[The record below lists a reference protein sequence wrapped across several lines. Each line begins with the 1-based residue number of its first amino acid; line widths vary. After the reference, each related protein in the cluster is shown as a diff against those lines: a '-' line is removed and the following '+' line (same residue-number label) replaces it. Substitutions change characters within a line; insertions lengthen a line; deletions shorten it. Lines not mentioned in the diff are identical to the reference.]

1 MPQPN
6 DLSRSLVALD
16 QDSTIITVVEMSQ
29 SSWLVAGMLPGI
41 ERQPCKKLE
50 PSPERLLALL
60 HRWRDEA
67 VKAGR
72 KITRI
77 ALAFEAGRDGFWLAR
92 WLEAR
97 GVEAHVIHPSSLAVS
112 REHRRAKTDRLDTEL
127 LKRGFLGWL
136 RGERGHCSM
145 ARVPTIVE
153 EDAKRPNRERDC
165 LVGER
170 TRIVNR
176 IKSTLARLGIRN
188 FNPPLRKAAE
198 RLATVHTP
206 EGTPLPP
213 NTLAELQR
221 DMARLSFVV
230 SQIRQIEEARQRRL
244 EQQPESRPHAM
255 VRLLARIVGVG
266 VETAD
271 MLVHEVLSRPM
282 RDRRAV
288 ARYAGLTGSPDES
301 GAQRREQGLARA
313 GNARVRRGMIQLAW
327 RFLMFQKESA
337 LALWYRA
344 RTADSRSGTRKTM
357 IVALARKLVI
367 ALWRFVTTGEP
378 LEGVVLRPSVLKGL
392 TGTNIPLSTIRS
404 SRWLFST
411 TAELTIRGGGKP
423 YSNMAPD
430 ADRENGPAARSFAAD
445 AHDGIMVRIK
455 RSYRIQV
462 CGTKMR
468 PMASSP
474 RIPLHRQA
482 TAGARSY

>member
-6 DLSRSLVALD
+6 DFSRSLVALD
-16 QDSTIITVVEMSQ
+16 QNSTIIAVVELSQ
-29 SSWLVAGMLPGI
+29 SSWLVGGVLPGI

-67 VKAGR
+67 VRAGR
-72 KITRI
+72 TVTRI
-77 ALAFEAGRDGFWLAR
+77 AVAFEAGRDGFWLAR

-97 GVEAHVIHPSSLAVS
+97 GVEAHVIHASSVAVS

-145 ARVPTIVE
+145 ARVPTIAE
-153 EDAKRPNRERDC
+153 EDAKRPNREREC

-176 IKSTLARLGIRN
+176 IKATLARLRIRD
-188 FNPPLRKAAE
+188 FKPTLRGPPPRRRGAAE

-206 EGTPLPP
+206 EGMPLPP

-221 DMARLSFVV
+221 DMARLGFVV
-230 SQIRQIEEARQRRL
+230 SQIRQIEDARQKRL
-244 EQQPESRPHAM
+244 ERQPETGPHAM

-288 ARYAGLTGSPDES
+288 ARYAGLTGAPDES
-301 GAQRREQGLARA
+301 GAKRREQGLAGA

-357 IVALARKLVI
+357 IVALARKLLI
-367 ALWRFVTTGEP
+367 ALWRFVTTGVT
-378 LEGVVLRPSVLKGL
+378 LEGVILRP
-392 TGTNIPLSTIRS
+392 
-404 SRWLFST
+404 
-411 TAELTIRGGGKP
+411 
-423 YSNMAPD
+423 
-430 ADRENGPAARSFAAD
+430 
-445 AHDGIMVRIK
+445 
-455 RSYRIQV
+455 
-462 CGTKMR
+462 
-468 PMASSP
+468 
-474 RIPLHRQA
+474 
-482 TAGARSY
+482 AG